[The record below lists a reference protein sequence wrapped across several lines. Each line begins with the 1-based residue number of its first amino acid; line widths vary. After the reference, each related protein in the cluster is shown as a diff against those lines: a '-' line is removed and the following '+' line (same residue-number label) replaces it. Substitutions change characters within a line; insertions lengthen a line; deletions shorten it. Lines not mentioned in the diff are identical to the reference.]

1 MASHVVGERLWPPP
15 KQLSAEL
22 TANAFICHLPKVSVT
37 DTQDT
42 AEVDA
47 RQRLCQAPEGIMP
60 RPDLF

>member
-42 AEVDA
+42 AEVDKLSNRKEA
-47 RQRLCQAPEGIMP
+47 AGRERGELH
-60 RPDLF
+60 